1 MEGDGGFPPIERVQA
16 RPHTLANAATEE
28 ILRLV
33 TSGALRV
40 GDRVPPERVLMA
52 RLGVSR
58 TVLRE
63 ALSSLEALGVVE
75 TRSTRGR
82 FVAARGSDDRSRL
95 LVNAWLNQHASEI
108 EEAMRVRAMVETQ
121 AILDVPDGELASL
134 VRDVRGVLAA
144 QRRAIAAGD
153 GLRAAQ
159 ANQDFHLLL
168 CSRTPNRLLRTL
180 AAGLIDYSRRAAVA
194 IYSDRAGALESLA
207 EHDAIAEA
215 LADGDRAEAARR
227 NAEHQLAP
235 LWRRADLEGDASAH
249 AVSS

>member
-1 MEGDGGFPPIERVQA
+1 M
-16 RPHTLANAATEE
+16 
-28 ILRLV
+28 
-33 TSGALRV
+33 
-40 GDRVPPERVLMA
+40 
-52 RLGVSR
+52 
-58 TVLRE
+58 
-63 ALSSLEALGVVE
+63 
-75 TRSTRGR
+75 
-82 FVAARGSDDRSRL
+82 
-95 LVNAWLNQHASEI
+95 
-108 EEAMRVRAMVETQ
+108 
-121 AILDVPDGELASL
+121 
-134 VRDVRGVLAA
+134 RDVRGVLAA